1 MRNKNEKKTPAKLDG
16 YNYHSTLAIEFHKPI
31 FYRGV
36 TDLSISIISISFF
49 KSVFIMS

>member
-1 MRNKNEKKTPAKLDG
+1 MWKKNKKKPAKLG

-36 TDLSISIISISFF
+36 TDLSISIISIS
-49 KSVFIMS
+49 